1 MKLLIQLSKFIFLL
15 CVAAF
20 GIKSL
25 KEPDIWWML
34 RTGEWIVE
42 HGKVIT
48 QDHFSY
54 TFEGVNWINVKWLFE
69 VILYGVEQLGGPEF
83 TPIIQS
89 VVNLFVFILLGRRF
103 RLLNESNN
111 DSYHSFLAY
120 LIVAFS
126 VLVTIEFRMLGRPEM
141 MSHLLTVFFIY
152 LFEHYRKS
160 PSNLIWWIIP
170 LQILWVNIHEAFG
183 IGIVMIVTMIL
194 GAFFDFMFTKRAV
207 DKRFLAALIIA
218 LVATS
223 INPRGPQM
231 ILHPFDIFGQVG
243 LNKYTIELVGF
254 TDALYWRKE
263 GYLLFLFF
271 VVSAVSLYKYN
282 GDKKG
287 IVKKLILTYGSGW
300 LALFV
305 LFFYLGFTAYRNIPF
320 FVLFSAPLAFAF
332 VNKAIDRFSGKA
344 IKGTLYVVP
353 AVLIGFYISIVSN
366 TYYSSMN
373 RGDTYGLRLD
383 ESKNPKG
390 VSDFVKRLN
399 LKGNVFSDYLTSSY
413 FMWDLR
419 PSFKT
424 YIDLRDLDVFTTDF
438 FEQYLKMSADGK
450 LFDQED
456 EKYQFNYAII
466 YAAQFEGLHYHLDR
480 SEAWEMVYADN
491 VAALYLKRNAINN
504 PIIDSLFSVQIGTVF
519 KSVKPA
525 KSSKIAHALS
535 KIFNPWYDPSKL
547 NKYDDY
553 DLLGASFFSSIKD
566 YNAAIYQCK
575 QSIRTN
581 GEQLNN
587 LEMQGNLYLS
597 FSKVVEE
604 EVRPQLLEKAK
615 QSYTKLMKRYPN
627 APNGFKGLGFYY
639 SYIGDRVNA
648 IKYFQKSNSIEYDEE
663 IEQYLTKLAF
673 PG

>member
-1 MKLLIQLSKFIFLL
+1 MKVLIQLSKFIFFL
-15 CVAAF
+15 CVVAF

-25 KEPDIWWML
+25 KEPDVWWML

-42 HGKVIT
+42 HGQVIT
-48 QDHFSY
+48 QDYFSF
-54 TFEGVNWINVKWLFE
+54 TFEGVDWINVKWLFE
-69 VILYGVEQLGGPEF
+69 VILYGVKQIGGPEF

-89 VVNLFVFILLGRRF
+89 VVYLLVFILLGRRF
-103 RLLNESNN
+103 RLFNESSS
-111 DSYHSFLAY
+111 DDHRSVLAY

-170 LQILWVNIHEAFG
+170 LQVLWVNIHEAFG
-183 IGIVMIVTMIL
+183 IGIVMIVTMAVGI
-194 GAFFDFMFTKRAV
+194 FVDFLMTKRAI
-207 DKRFLAALIIA
+207 DKRLLAALILA
-218 LVATS
+218 LFATS

-254 TDALYWRKE
+254 TDALFWRKE
-263 GYLLFLFF
+263 GYLLFVFF
-271 VVSAVSLYKYN
+271 AVSAISIYKNYR
-282 GDKKG
+282 DKKG
-287 IVKKLILTYGSGW
+287 TIKKLILTYGSGW

-320 FVLFSAPLAFAF
+320 FVLFSAPLVYALI
-332 VNKAIDRFSGKA
+332 KLSIDRFSNKTIRGA
-344 IKGTLYVVP
+344 FYIVP
-353 AVLIGFYISIVSN
+353 VLLIGFYISIVSN
-366 TYYSSMN
+366 AYYSFMH
-373 RGDTYGLRLD
+373 RRDTYGLRVD
-383 ESKNPKG
+383 ELKNPKG
-390 VSDFVKRLN
+390 VSDFVKHLN
-399 LKGNVFSDYLTSSY
+399 LSGNAFSDYLTSSY

-466 YAAQFEGLHYHLDR
+466 YTAQFRGLHYHLDR

-491 VAALYLKRNAINN
+491 VAALYLKRNETNN
-504 PIIDSLFSVQIGTVF
+504 PIIDSLFSVQVGTVF
-519 KSVKPA
+519 KSVNPA
-525 KSSKIAHALS
+525 KPSKIASATS

-553 DLLGASFFSSIKD
+553 DLIGASFFNSIKD
-566 YNAAIYQCK
+566 YNAAIYQCN
-575 QSIRTN
+575 QSIRKN

-587 LEMQGNLYLS
+587 LKMQGDLYLS

-604 EVRPQLLEKAK
+604 EVKPQLLEKAK
-615 QSYTKLMKRYPN
+615 QSYTKLMKRYPT
-627 APNGFKGLGFYY
+627 APNGFKGLGLYY
-639 SYIGDRVNA
+639 SYIGDRINA
-648 IKYFQKSNSIEYDEE
+648 IKYLKRSLEINYDEE
-663 IEQYLTKLAF
+663 VADWIKNLSK
-673 PG
+673 